1 MFKDTYMNRT
11 IFSSQKN
18 KTKNTRD
25 EEERGRVERQR
36 ERQSSKKIM
45 ICLLLPSKTRSILQ
59 LKYCKYSSS
68 LIEFL
73 EPSFSLIVL

>member
-36 ERQSSKKIM
+36 ERQSSKKN
-45 ICLLLPSKTRSILQ
+45 
-59 LKYCKYSSS
+59 
-68 LIEFL
+68 
-73 EPSFSLIVL
+73 